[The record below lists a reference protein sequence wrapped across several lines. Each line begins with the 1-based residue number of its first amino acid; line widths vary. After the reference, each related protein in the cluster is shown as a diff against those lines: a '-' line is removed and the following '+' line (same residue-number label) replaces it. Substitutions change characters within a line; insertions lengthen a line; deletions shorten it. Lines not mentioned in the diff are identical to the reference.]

1 MPSQITSDNFHLSP
15 ANHNLIE
22 VKIKKVEN
30 KLKDV
35 GEELREIRV
44 VVNKAP
50 KFGFIAKAELAIPSA
65 SFMCKGTG
73 FSFEGAV
80 DDAVEELT
88 RQVEKHK
95 GKTFKKNFGLLRKF
109 KKHLFFRNSYDI

>member
-1 MPSQITSDNFHLSP
+1 MPSQITSDNFHLSS
-15 ANHNLIE
+15 ANQTLIE
-22 VKIKKVEN
+22 TKIKKIED
-30 KLKDV
+30 KLRDGGDGLKD
-35 GEELREIRV
+35 IRV

-50 KFGFIAKAELAIPSA
+50 KFGFIAKVELVIPSA
-65 SFMCKGTG
+65 SFTCKGTG

-95 GKTFKKNFGLLRKF
+95 GKTLKKKFGILRKF
-109 KKHLFFRNSYDI
+109 KKHIFFRNSYNI

>member
-15 ANHNLIE
+15 ANRTLIE
-22 VKIKKVEN
+22 IKIKKIESR
-30 KLKDV
+30 LKDV
-35 GEELREIRV
+35 GDELKEIRV

-50 KFGFIAKAELAIPSA
+50 KFGFIAKVELVLPLT
-65 SFMCKGTG
+65 SFTCKGTG

-88 RQVEKHK
+88 RQVEKYK
-95 GKTFKKNFGLLRKF
+95 GKTLKKKFGLLRKF
-109 KKHLFFRNSYDI
+109 KKHLFFRNSYNI